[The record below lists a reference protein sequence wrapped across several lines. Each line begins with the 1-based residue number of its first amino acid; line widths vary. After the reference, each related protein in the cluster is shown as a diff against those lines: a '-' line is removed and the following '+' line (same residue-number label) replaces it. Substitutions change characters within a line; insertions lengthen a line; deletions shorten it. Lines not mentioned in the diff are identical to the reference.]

1 MKYSL
6 VDASIDDIDYLK
18 QAKSNIIYTYA
29 NNLTE
34 EEKNEINNYID
45 TSIPK
50 ELKEYKIILFNN
62 KTIGCL
68 LIKKQDNGVL
78 LDEIY
83 LEESYRSLGI
93 GTEIIKNILDI
104 NNIVYLWVYKENK
117 KAVSLYKRLSFII
130 IDETESRYYMKYQK
144 SLIVEF
150 KVMTLEENIDLVK
163 YAYKE
168 KDKTLDMYKYVA
180 SLFPELKEIK
190 KDLDINK
197 QIEDIVNKRYYDN
210 FDLLNQKI
218 TEYTNIWNK
227 YNDIYLKSL
236 SEYFDISN
244 LKVSKIIANVG
255 IIPIFPRYL
264 DTYSFS
270 IGIVDEEKLIE
281 TTSHEILHFF
291 WFEKWKEM
299 FPNYKKEEFETPNLI
314 WKYSEMV
321 VDPILNSKI
330 FKDIFKINYKAYDSF
345 YGLYDQEVKVMDKL
359 KEIYNENTSISN
371 KILLGYEYIKKL
383 NI

>member
-6 VDASIDDIDYLK
+6 VDASIDYINYLK

-34 EEKNEINNYID
+34 EEKIKINNYID

-62 KTIGCL
+62 KAIGCL
-68 LIKKQDNGVL
+68 LIKKQDDGVL

-163 YAYKE
+163 YAYNE
-168 KDKTLDMYKYVA
+168 KDKTINTYKYVTG
-180 SLFPELKEIK
+180 LFPELKEIK

-264 DTYSFS
+264 DTCSFS

>member
-62 KTIGCL
+62 KIIGCL

-163 YAYKE
+163 YAYNE
-168 KDKTLDMYKYVA
+168 KDKTIDTYKYVTG
-180 SLFPELKEIK
+180 LFPELKEIK

-345 YGLYDQEVKVMDKL
+345 YSLYDQEVKVMDKL

>member
-29 NNLTE
+29 NNLPE

-163 YAYKE
+163 YAYNE
-168 KDKTLDMYKYVA
+168 KDKTIDTYKYVTG
-180 SLFPELKEIK
+180 LFPELKEIK

-244 LKVSKIIANVG
+244 LKVSKIIENVG

-345 YGLYDQEVKVMDKL
+345 YSLYDQEVKVMDKL

>member
-29 NNLTE
+29 NNLKE

-68 LIKKQDNGVL
+68 LIKKQDDGVL

-117 KAVSLYKRLSFII
+117 KAVSLYKRLNFII
-130 IDETESRYYMKYQK
+130 VDETESRYYMKYKK

-168 KDKTLDMYKYVA
+168 KDKTLDTYKYVTG
-180 SLFPELKEIK
+180 LFPELKEIK

-345 YGLYDQEVKVMDKL
+345 YSLYDQEVKVMDKL

>member
-29 NNLTE
+29 NNLKE

-68 LIKKQDNGVL
+68 LIKKQNNGVL

-104 NNIVYLWVYKENK
+104 NNIVYLWVYKENE

-163 YAYKE
+163 YAYNE
-168 KDKTLDMYKYVA
+168 KDKTIDTYKYVTG
-180 SLFPELKEIK
+180 LFPELKEIK

-264 DTYSFS
+264 DSYSFS

-345 YGLYDQEVKVMDKL
+345 YSLYDQEVKVMDKL

>member
-6 VDASIDDIDYLK
+6 VDASIDYINYLK

-163 YAYKE
+163 YAYNE
-168 KDKTLDMYKYVA
+168 KDKTIDTYKYVTG
-180 SLFPELKEIK
+180 LFPELKEIK

-345 YGLYDQEVKVMDKL
+345 YSLYDQEVKVMDKL

>member
-29 NNLTE
+29 NNLPE

-117 KAVSLYKRLSFII
+117 KAVSLYKRLNFII
-130 IDETESRYYMKYQK
+130 VDETESRYYMKYQK

-150 KVMTLEENIDLVK
+150 KVMTLEENIELVK

-168 KDKTLDMYKYVA
+168 KDKTLDMYKYVTG
-180 SLFPELKEIK
+180 LFPELKEIK

>member
-130 IDETESRYYMKYQK
+130 IDETESRYYMKYKK

-168 KDKTLDMYKYVA
+168 KDKTLDTYKYVTG
-180 SLFPELKEIK
+180 LFPELKEIK

-345 YGLYDQEVKVMDKL
+345 YSLYDQEVKVMDKL

>member
-29 NNLTE
+29 NNLKE

-68 LIKKQDNGVL
+68 LIKKQNNGVL

-163 YAYKE
+163 YAYNE
-168 KDKTLDMYKYVA
+168 KDKTIDTYKYVTG
-180 SLFPELKEIK
+180 LFPELKEIK

>member
-6 VDASIDDIDYLK
+6 VDASIDYINYLK

-34 EEKNEINNYID
+34 EEKIKINNYID

-62 KTIGCL
+62 KAIGCL
-68 LIKKQDNGVL
+68 LIKKQDDGVL

-117 KAVSLYKRLSFII
+117 KAVSLYKRLNFII
-130 IDETESRYYMKYQK
+130 VDETESRYYMKYKK

-168 KDKTLDMYKYVA
+168 KDKTLDTYKYVTG
-180 SLFPELKEIK
+180 LFPELKEIK

-345 YGLYDQEVKVMDKL
+345 YGLYDKEVKVMDKL

>member
-163 YAYKE
+163 YAYNE
-168 KDKTLDMYKYVA
+168 KDKTIDTYKYVTG
-180 SLFPELKEIK
+180 LFPELKEIK

>member
-6 VDASIDDIDYLK
+6 VDASIDYINYLK

-34 EEKNEINNYID
+34 EEKIKINNYID

-62 KTIGCL
+62 KAIGCL
-68 LIKKQDNGVL
+68 LIKKQNNGVL

-93 GTEIIKNILDI
+93 GTEIIKKILDI

-117 KAVSLYKRLSFII
+117 KAVSLYKRLNFII
-130 IDETESRYYMKYQK
+130 VDETESRYYMKYQK

-163 YAYKE
+163 YAYNE
-168 KDKTLDMYKYVA
+168 KDKTLDMFKYVIT
-180 SLFPELKEIK
+180 LFPELKEIK
-190 KDLDINK
+190 KDVDINK
-197 QIEDIVNKRYYDN
+197 QIEDIVNKKYNDN
-210 FDLLNQKI
+210 FDMLNQKI

-291 WFEKWKEM
+291 WFEKWKEI
-299 FPNYKKEEFETPNLI
+299 FPNYKKEEFESPSLI

-345 YGLYDQEVKVMDKL
+345 YSLYDQEVKVMDKL

>member
-62 KTIGCL
+62 KAIGCL
-68 LIKKQDNGVL
+68 LIKKQDDGVL

-117 KAVSLYKRLSFII
+117 KAVSLYKRLNFII
-130 IDETESRYYMKYQK
+130 VDETESRYYMKYKK

-168 KDKTLDMYKYVA
+168 KDKTLDTYKYVTG
-180 SLFPELKEIK
+180 LFPELKEIK

>member
-117 KAVSLYKRLSFII
+117 KA
-130 IDETESRYYMKYQK
+130 
-144 SLIVEF
+144 EF

-163 YAYKE
+163 YAYNE
-168 KDKTLDMYKYVA
+168 KDKTIDTYKYVTG
-180 SLFPELKEIK
+180 LFPELKEIK

>member
-29 NNLTE
+29 NNLKE

-62 KTIGCL
+62 KAIGCL
-68 LIKKQDNGVL
+68 LIKKQDDGVL

-117 KAVSLYKRLSFII
+117 KAVSLYKRLNFII
-130 IDETESRYYMKYQK
+130 VDETESRYYMKYKK

-168 KDKTLDMYKYVA
+168 KDKTLDTYKYVTG
-180 SLFPELKEIK
+180 LFPELKEIK